1 MNTITVKD
9 FISIKLIVF
18 CVFLLLKVNVY
29 GQQQLLNKK
38 ISIRLSDSSLLQALD
53 LMSTEYSVPLS
64 YDPELIPGEHKVD
77 RAFVNV
83 SIAEI
88 LKAVLAGTGL
98 TYKILHNEIIII
110 PIDKVSLSGRIV
122 DAESGEDLIGAS
134 LYIPELKQGVI
145 SNGYGFYSLTVPPGR
160 YEIQVSLVGYTTLKT
175 TCSLVSNE
183 NKVFQLQRKVLELQE
198 IQVRQPDEKDSSAF
212 LSPGKTFNWAN
223 GRQRA
228 YFKGES
234 DLIKALQMENGIT
247 ALTEGSSYMF
257 IRGGNKDQNLIIL
270 DEATVYGPSHL
281 FGLTSVFNPDALKNI
296 QTFTGAMPANFGGR
310 LSSVI
315 DVRTADGD
323 DKQLR
328 LKGGVSLLTARA
340 SLEGPIVKDKS
351 SFLFAARRSLNNLL
365 SHDLEL
371 FDLRPAYYDLNFK
384 LNYKL
389 SQNNR
394 VFASAYVGRDRVNSS
409 NGYLNKWGNQ
419 TATLRWNHIF
429 GPKHFVNLSAIY
441 SNYKNILSINADSSQ
456 GTNRWITGI
465 RDVTLKGDFI
475 NYPNPHH
482 QFLYGFSSIYH
493 LFIPGESSSSVYN
506 NISRVR
512 ANEHALYFSHKLS
525 PWKKIK
531 LNYGLRMSYFN
542 TISNER
548 TYDLD
553 EQFEPVI
560 VDAANKKGFLRWE
573 PRLSLQYMPGAN
585 GSLLLS
591 YNRNYQYL
599 QLVQNDELAFSSL
612 ESWIPS
618 GINLL
623 PQRSD
628 FISLSYKDILFGGSY
643 IFDVY
648 YKKMQHQLELTDHA
662 QLISNSFIEG
672 ELRPGFSNAYGIE
685 FSFSKNI
692 GNFKGNLMY
701 AFSKVY
707 RTINGINEGR
717 RYPAGYNIPHV
728 LKLNLSYQISRN
740 FSANSFFTYSTGRPL
755 TSPIGYYEQN
765 GLKVPIY
772 GDRNSSKMPDYH
784 RLDLTIQWTPAP
796 IAVRNRNWFNTFSVG
811 LFNVYNHRS
820 PLFYRINQQDLQE
833 LNFDQQSFSGRTLGL
848 SYTFKF

>member
-1 MNTITVKD
+1 MNKITEKNFVPLK
-9 FISIKLIVF
+9 IIVF
-18 CVFLLLKVNVY
+18 CVFLFPKVNAF
-29 GQQQLLNKK
+29 GQQSALNRKV
-38 ISIRLSDSSLLQALD
+38 SVHLSNLSVSQALD
-53 LMSTEYSVPLS
+53 LMSSRYSLPLS
-64 YDPELIPGEHKVD
+64 YDPELIPEENKVD
-77 RAFVNV
+77 QEFVNV
-83 SIAEI
+83 SIAEVLRTI
-88 LKAVLAGTGL
+88 LAGTGL
-98 TYKILHNEIIII
+98 TYKTLHNEVIIV
-110 PIDKVSLSGRIV
+110 PLDKVSLSGRIV

-134 LYIPELKQGVI
+134 LYIPELRQGVA

-160 YEIQVSLVGYTTLKT
+160 YEIQVSLIGYTTLKS
-175 TCSLVSNE
+175 TCSLVLNE
-183 NKVFQLQRKVLELQE
+183 NRVFRMRKQVKELAE
-198 IQVRQPDEKDSSAF
+198 IQISQPDEKDSLAF
-212 LSPGKTFNWAN
+212 LNPGKTFNWDN

-234 DLIKALQMENGIT
+234 DLIKALQMENGVT

-257 IRGGNKDQNLIIL
+257 VRGGNKDQNLIIL
-270 DEATVYGPSHL
+270 DEATVYNPSHL

-296 QTFTGAMPANFGGR
+296 QTYTGAIPANFGGR

-323 DKQLR
+323 DKQLH

-371 FDLRPAYYDLNFK
+371 FNLRPAYYDLNFK
-384 LNYKL
+384 VNYKL

-394 VFASAYVGRDRVNSS
+394 VFFSAYVGRDRVNSS

-419 TATLRWNHIF
+419 TSTLRWNHIF

-441 SNYKNILSINADSSQ
+441 SNYKNTLSINADSSQ

-465 RDVTLKGDFI
+465 RDLTVKGDFI
-475 NYPNPHH
+475 NYPNPRN

-493 LFIPGESSSSVYN
+493 LFIPGESSSAIYN

-512 ANEHALYFSHKLS
+512 ADEHALYVSHKLS
-525 PWKKIK
+525 AWKNFK
-531 LNYGLRMSYFN
+531 LHYGLRMSFFN

-548 TYDLD
+548 TYDLN

-560 VDAANKKGFLRWE
+560 VDEGNKKAFLRFE
-573 PRLSLQYMPGAN
+573 PRLSLQYMLGGN
-585 GSLLLS
+585 RSVLLS

-628 FISLSYKDILFGGSY
+628 FVSLRYKDVLLGGNY
-643 IFDVY
+643 TFDLY
-648 YKKMQHQLELTDHA
+648 YKKMQNQLELTDHA

-672 ELRPGFSNAYGIE
+672 ELRPGFSNAYGME
-685 FSFSKNI
+685 FSFSKNV
-692 GNFKGNLMY
+692 GNFKGDLMY
-701 AFSKVY
+701 AFSKVF
-707 RTINGINEGR
+707 RTINGINEGK

-740 FSANSFFTYSTGRPL
+740 FSANSFFTYSTGRPV

-772 GDRNSSKMPDYH
+772 SDRNSSKMPDYH
-784 RLDLTIQWTPAP
+784 RLDLTIQWTPASLR
-796 IAVRNRNWFNTFSVG
+796 AWNRNWFNTFSVG

-820 PLFYRINQQDLQE
+820 PLFYRINQQNLQE
-833 LNFDQQSFSGRTLGL
+833 LNFDQQSFSGRTLGA